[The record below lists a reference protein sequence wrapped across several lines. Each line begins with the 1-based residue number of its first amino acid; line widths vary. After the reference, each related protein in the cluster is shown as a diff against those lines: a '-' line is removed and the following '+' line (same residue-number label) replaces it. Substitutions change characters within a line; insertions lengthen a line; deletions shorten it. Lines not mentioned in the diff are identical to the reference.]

1 MAALSAGDRLL
12 CYSDFVREVGGN
24 RETFN
29 GVTKADLKAA
39 VNALDD
45 FLGAQGVYV
54 VLECEHLCMVA
65 RGIKAHGSTT
75 ITSAVRGTF
84 KADPAARAEFL
95 TLIGKSRGMA

>member
-12 CYSDFVREVGGN
+12 CYSDFVREVGGD

-45 FLGAQGVYV
+45 F
-54 VLECEHLCMVA
+54 MVA
-65 RGIKAHGSTT
+65 NATAINTA
-75 ITSAVRGTF
+75 I
-84 KADPAARAEFL
+84 PQPARASL
-95 TLIGKSRGMA
+95 TAAQKARMLMWVIRYRYVKGA

>member
-12 CYSDFVREVGGN
+12 CYSDFVREVGGD

-45 FLGAQGVYV
+45 FL
-54 VLECEHLCMVA
+54 VA
-65 RGIKAHGSTT
+65 NAAAINAA
-75 ITSAVRGTF
+75 I
-84 KADPAARAEFL
+84 PQPARASL
-95 TLIGKSRGMA
+95 TAAQKARMLMWVIRYRYVKGA

>member
-12 CYSDFVREVGGN
+12 CYSDFVREVGGV

-45 FLGAQGVYV
+45 FL
-54 VLECEHLCMVA
+54 VA
-65 RGIKAHGSTT
+65 NATAINTA
-75 ITSAVRGTF
+75 I
-84 KADPAARAEFL
+84 PQPARASL
-95 TLIGKSRGMA
+95 TAAQKARMLMWVIRYRYVKGA